1 MAQEAQRLIDLA
13 ERHQSL
19 HRATISAVALHCDR
33 MLHCAIRIC
42 NRVQIPRTM
51 NAQPTYV
58 FKAFSNPACPSAK
71 PRTVPGIPP
80 STSVKPLLYAIRS
93 SSFLMLVFPTSDR
106 YCSRLLPADVSQMI
120 SAHRRRDLLDEV
132 NVDSIL
138 YRILVRSRLPSPAVF
153 R

>member
-58 FKAFSNPACPSAK
+58 FKALSNPACPSAK
-71 PRTVPGIPP
+71 PRTVPGVPP
-80 STSVKPLLYAIRS
+80 STSVNSLLYAIRS
-93 SSFLMLVFPTSDR
+93 SGFLMFVFPTSDT
-106 YCSRLLPADVSQMI
+106 YCSRLLLANVSLML

-132 NVDSIL
+132 NVHSIL
-138 YRILVRSRLPSPAVF
+138 DRIMVCSRLPRPAVF